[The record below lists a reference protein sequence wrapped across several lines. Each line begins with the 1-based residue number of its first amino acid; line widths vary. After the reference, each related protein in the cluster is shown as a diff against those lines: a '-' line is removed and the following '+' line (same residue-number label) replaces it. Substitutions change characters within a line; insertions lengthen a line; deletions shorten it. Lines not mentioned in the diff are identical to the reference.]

1 MGREKVLKGSV
12 LLFAMAAAGSFAGC
26 ASYEA
31 NTGRGN
37 VTGYFI
43 RTEMQDSDRALDSA
57 RAAGKDRQCPDEY
70 KKAEAARDHAYDVYR
85 ACHTEE
91 GVALAKEAQ
100 AQANALCPAQPVKA
114 VPPPRD
120 SLTIAPGS
128 ITKGQTA
135 TLTWNSENASN
146 CSIKPDIGAVA
157 QQGSMT
163 VTPADNV
170 TYTLTC
176 SGEGGTALSAASVTV
191 LAPAPEAPAD
201 KLFASPASVAK
212 GEPVTLTWSSK
223 NASNC
228 QIDPGVGPVEPQ
240 GSMTVTPA
248 ASTTYTL
255 TCSGEGG
262 SAKSAANVN
271 VAAPAAPTDTLTV
284 SPESITKGDSA
295 TLSWSSTN
303 ATDCNIQPGIG
314 KVPPQ
319 GSMAVLPAGGTTY
332 TLTCNGP
339 GGSATSSAN
348 VAVAAAAAKAAATK
362 LCKPTVI
369 NIHFDTNKY
378 DIKPE
383 YHNEL
388 KQLADFLTEFPKAT
402 GTIEGYTDSVG
413 NKAANMTLSQRRADS
428 VRKYLIDKF
437 GISPERVKAVGYGPN
452 KPIADNKTRAGK
464 EQNRRIE
471 SNFQCEE
478 K

>member
-1 MGREKVLKGSV
+1 
-12 LLFAMAAAGSFAGC
+12 
-26 ASYEA
+26 
-31 NTGRGN
+31 
-37 VTGYFI
+37 
-43 RTEMQDSDRALDSA
+43 
-57 RAAGKDRQCPDEY
+57 
-70 KKAEAARDHAYDVYR
+70 
-85 ACHTEE
+85 
-91 GVALAKEAQ
+91 
-100 AQANALCPAQPVKA
+100 
-114 VPPPRD
+114 
-120 SLTIAPGS
+120 
-128 ITKGQTA
+128 
-135 TLTWNSENASN
+135 
-146 CSIKPDIGAVA
+146 
-157 QQGSMT
+157 
-163 VTPADNV
+163 
-170 TYTLTC
+170 
-176 SGEGGTALSAASVTV
+176 
-191 LAPAPEAPAD
+191 
-201 KLFASPASVAK
+201 
-212 GEPVTLTWSSK
+212 
-223 NASNC
+223 
-228 QIDPGVGPVEPQ
+228 
-240 GSMTVTPA
+240 MTVTPA